1 MLSLYNYKTN
11 NSSKKI
17 KGGMNP
23 MKKFISMVMTAAM
36 VASLVPATAFAKSG
50 DVAADVKVVKAW
62 TEHRDSTSLPNVEG
76 REVPEVRMTV
86 TRAEQYDTS
95 KVPETE
101 VTLTLD
107 NAKFDDS
114 TAGISRL
121 YNGIEIYDKN
131 GNRINDGNNVNAATY
146 TRTAIKN
153 PLVAP
158 SNVTDPAPT
167 NDDAYNYIIA
177 YLEGNNKG
185 DAHLDATGNAGVDT
199 ASGTTVAAAVADA
212 KDEQDVKD
220 EEYKVSPADEA
231 AKFISQ
237 NIDKMAPVY
246 KENKA
251 LVAALANTTTNWEF
265 KQNAVTSEEELVDST
280 NAYKILMKDV
290 QRDLNRT
297 SNSFKG
303 EKNTPADYNRFV
315 ANQVLI
321 TATNAQGLFKDE
333 PGSVNV
339 NKPAAGS
346 HGIIVGNGTITV
358 EGVNTKNLV
367 VNPGK
372 DELTITL
379 YGKFEVGDVISIDL
393 PSVMNRK
400 TSDAKV
406 RVGGDITTS
415 SDYMTYVSVQDKSI
429 KASVKKVV
437 KIAEE
442 EHDTIDA
449 DGVTIEG
456 VVAESFRAGSK
467 VVLRLPRGFEFRD
480 DMKLA
485 LKDFDV
491 TGGTAD
497 VAIPNVHIDGN
508 EAEFTI
514 PADASNVKLI
524 DDDKMV
530 LRGIEVDV
538 DTAKTG
544 AKATLSI
551 KIDNLPKVEVDIAE
565 VVDYKVVMSVN
576 KDKEVPVYYSMTD
589 ANDTGLT
596 SNDNHES
603 LEITLEETFPGAW
616 SMRKGFDITLPEG
629 VFVTDVRV
637 TNTENFNR
645 TPKGAAATKVEATKA
660 DWEKAFA
667 KAYQD
672 GDHLK
677 FEFEKRV
684 FDDVNNQLEKD
695 PAKMS
700 FILTLVADYDFG
712 GTPDKPAEVK
722 IGFDGELVDKQEV
735 VVAKFVKPYT
745 VEAEQNDLKIDARQ
759 TKLDKNIV
767 VKETADGLWDKNTEF
782 VFNVEK
788 DLIKFE
794 DDAKFAVDKDSEL
807 AINDHSKRNELSFDV
822 KTVGNK
828 KGTVT
833 ISDIALFMER
843 NIPQGEYALELTGT
857 LRDALHNQR
866 LYAPD
871 DAKVLVGDVKT
882 DSKFNGVKLTGD
894 NFVDDVARDKDEVV
908 SKKFINVITARRD
921 EDGFTTRIAVP
932 VGETYIFAG
941 VDKLEGAEN
950 SMEVPAYINK
960 DNYTMLPLRAVARA
974 LGIANGNIYW
984 NQATQ
989 TATVQYGNSRI
1000 MTFKLGAKEMI
1011 INGHSMPAVAGIEM
1025 TNNRLFLSLR
1035 DLGVA
1040 MNVPAEKIAW
1050 DSKTK
1055 TAYLNPTAEDMAAI
1069 KG

>member
-62 TEHRDSTSLPNVEG
+62 TEHRSSTSLPKVEG
-76 REVPEVRMTV
+76 TEVPEVRMTI
-86 TRAEQYDTS
+86 TKAEQYDTS
-95 KVPETE
+95 QVPKTE

-107 NAKFDDS
+107 NAKFDNS
-114 TAGISRL
+114 KVTALTQGITV
-121 YNGIEIYDKN
+121 YDK
-131 GNRINDGNNVNAATY
+131 DGRDISSGATITGGAV
-146 TRTAIKN
+146 TRTAIEN
-153 PLVAP
+153 PIYVPA
-158 SNVTDPAPT
+158 APT
-167 NDDAYNYIIA
+167 TAAPAKGTNPSYDYIIEH
-177 YLEGNNKG
+177 LEGNNDGRAFFVLTG
-185 DAHLDATGNAGVDT
+185 DATTANAGSKTFVKDSVNIVKNNPALIAPVNAAGAPGTAAYNNALANQILIATTNANAMSEETT
-199 ASGTTVAAAVADA
+199 ASGTV
-212 KDEQDVKD
+212 
-220 EEYKVSPADEA
+220 
-231 AKFISQ
+231 
-237 NIDKMAPVY
+237 
-246 KENKA
+246 
-251 LVAALANTTTNWEF
+251 
-265 KQNAVTSEEELVDST
+265 
-280 NAYKILMKDV
+280 
-290 QRDLNRT
+290 
-297 SNSFKG
+297 G
-303 EKNTPADYNRFV
+303 
-315 ANQVLI
+315 
-321 TATNAQGLFKDE
+321 ATGA
-333 PGSVNV
+333 
-339 NKPAAGS
+339 S
-346 HGIIVGNGTITV
+346 HGIKVESPARVGNLDAAGF
-358 EGVNTKNLV
+358 G
-367 VNPGK
+367 
-372 DELTITL
+372 DELVFTL
-379 YGKFEVGDVISIDL
+379 SGKFQVGDVVTVDL
-393 PSVMNRK
+393 TSVMNRK

-406 RVGGDITTS
+406 RVSGDIAVNN

-437 KIAEE
+437 KIATE
-442 EHDTIDA
+442 EHDYIDRN
-449 DGVTIEG
+449 GVTITG
-456 VVAESFRAGSK
+456 VVGETFKDGSK
-467 VVLRLPRGFEFRD
+467 VVLRLPSGFEFRNDNTATGNPAATNTLVLKNYAGADLELTGVAYD
-480 DMKLA
+480 D
-485 LKDFDV
+485 
-491 TGGTAD
+491 
-497 VAIPNVHIDGN
+497 NV
-508 EAEFTI
+508 AEFVV
-514 PADASNVKLI
+514 PYADANNDGYNDYIK
-524 DDDKMV
+524 DDEMV
-530 LRGIEVDV
+530 LKNIHVDV
-538 DTAKTG
+538 DKKVKAGT
-544 AKATLSI
+544 KATLSI
-551 KIDNLPKVEVDIAE
+551 KVDNVPKAEVDIAE
-565 VVDYKVVMSVN
+565 VVDYKVVMSVD

-596 SNDNHES
+596 TNDDHES

-645 TPKGAAATKVEATKA
+645 TTNSGAKTPATTA
-660 DWEKAFA
+660 DWQDAFA

-882 DSKFNGVKLTGD
+882 AAKFNGVKLTGD

-1055 TAYLNPTAEDMAAI
+1055 TAYLNPTEEDMAAI